1 MFVYRKIRRALFSW
15 STCYEIRPFALLP
28 KICAKFLLL
37 PPRLSSGFKC
47 CCYWRCSIQTMELQA
62 YLNCFKMLSLLL
74 FSTSYI
80 KGVFITSIY
89 KTNKL
94 IILLL
99 RMYLHRKYKEIWS
112 IVDVISFFFFFQK
125 KCAVYNV
132 FRLKRYHMET
142 SDVPTSFFV
151 DLE

>member
-112 IVDVISFFFFFQK
+112 IVDVISFFFFQK
-125 KCAVYNV
+125 KFAVYNV

>member
-112 IVDVISFFFFFQK
+112 IVDVISFFFFFRK
-125 KCAVYNV
+125 NV
-132 FRLKRYHMET
+132 LCTMCSDLKGTIWKPVM
-142 SDVPTSFFV
+142 SQLLF
-151 DLE
+151 LLI

>member
-112 IVDVISFFFFFQK
+112 IVDVISFFFQK